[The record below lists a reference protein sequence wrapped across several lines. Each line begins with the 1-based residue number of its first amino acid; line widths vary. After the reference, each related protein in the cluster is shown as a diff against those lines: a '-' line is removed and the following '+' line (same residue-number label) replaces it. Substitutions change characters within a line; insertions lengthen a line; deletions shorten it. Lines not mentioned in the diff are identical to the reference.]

1 MGKFFW
7 IYILASQRNGT
18 LYIGVT
24 SNLIKRVWEHKE
36 NSSGFTKKYNVKKLV
51 YFERHDNNESA
62 INKEKLLKFW
72 KRKWK
77 LDLIEK
83 FNPKWTDLY
92 TEICQ

>member
-1 MGKFFW
+1 M
-7 IYILASQRNGT
+7 LASQQNGT

-24 SNLIKRVWEHKE
+24 SDLIKRIWEHKE
-36 NSSGFTKKYNVKKLV
+36 GYSEFTKKYNVKKLV

-62 INKEKLLKFW
+62 IKKEKLLKFW

-83 FNPKWTDLY
+83 TNPNWEDLY
-92 TEICQ
+92 YTIL